1 MLEGALSSILIV
13 TLGESTVGKTAYI
26 NKYVKGNFE
35 NTLATIGFEIK
46 YKYLSLTNGER
57 IKIIFEDTS
66 GQERYHSL
74 SLNFIRKANG
84 VILMYDITKKNTF
97 ETVSNWCNQIWEYQQ
112 KDFPI
117 ILLGNKCDL
126 ENERQVQREEGE
138 QIAIEKGI
146 KFLETSNKEGINI
159 KESVKE
165 LVDMILKNKKSNSD
179 KNIKSIKS
187 VKLDRKTLKKRKEK
201 KC

>member
-1 MLEGALSSILIV
+1 MEEKILSQIHII
-13 TLGESTVGKTAYI
+13 TLGESTVGKSAYI
-26 NKYVKGNFE
+26 NKYVDDKFK
-35 NTLATIGFEIK
+35 NTLPTIGFNTYRK
-46 YKYLSLTNGER
+46 NYSLPNGESIR
-57 IKIIFEDTS
+57 IIFEDTS

-84 VILMYDITKKNTF
+84 VVLMYDITQKHTF
-97 ETVSNWCNQIWEYQQ
+97 DTVSNWCNQIWEYQK

-138 QIAIEKGI
+138 QIANEKGI
-146 KFLETSNKEGINI
+146 KFLETSNKNGINI
-159 KESVKE
+159 NESVKE
-165 LVDMILKNKKSNSD
+165 LVDMILKKNSEPD
-179 KNIKSIKS
+179 ENIKS
-187 VKLDRKTLKKRKEK
+187 VKLDRKSLSKRKKK

>member
-1 MLEGALSSILIV
+1 MQEKILSPIRII

-26 NKYVKGNFE
+26 NKYVDNIYK
-35 NTLATIGFEIK
+35 NTLPTIWFNTYSK
-46 YKYLSLTNGER
+46 NFSLPSGES

-84 VILMYDITKKNTF
+84 AVLMYDITQRNTF
-97 ETVSNWCNQIWEYQQ
+97 ETISYWCNQIWEYHK

-138 QIAIEKGI
+138 QIANEKGI
-146 KFLETSNKEGINI
+146 NFLETSNKNGINI
-159 KESVKE
+159 KESVKV
-165 LVDMILKNKKSNSD
+165 LVDMILKKKNSD
-179 KNIKSIKS
+179 SDEDIKS
-187 VKLDRKTLKKRKEK
+187 VKLDRKTLRKRKKK